1 MVRNIKRISSVL
13 FCIYILAVTALCL
26 IHTDNMP
33 ELPRSIFGIPLD
45 KVVHFIMFLPFM
57 ILGYST
63 FHPINKSLFRKLA
76 VLGILFILGCTFALA
91 TERLQAMT
99 TYRSYELTDLTADC
113 SAIAV
118 GTLIILA
125 YIIKTHK

>member
-1 MVRNIKRISSVL
+1 MKI
-13 FCIYILAVTALCL
+13 
-26 IHTDNMP
+26 
-33 ELPRSIFGIPLD
+33 
-45 KVVHFIMFLPFM
+45 
-57 ILGYST
+57 
-63 FHPINKSLFRKLA
+63 A
-76 VLGILFILGCTFALA
+76 VLVILFILGCTFALA

-99 TYRSYELTDLTADC
+99 TYRSYELTDMTADC

>member
-1 MVRNIKRISSVL
+1 MERNIKRISSVL
-13 FCIYILAVTALCL
+13 FCIYILAVTVLCL

-33 ELPRSIFGIPLD
+33 ELPRSIFDIPLD